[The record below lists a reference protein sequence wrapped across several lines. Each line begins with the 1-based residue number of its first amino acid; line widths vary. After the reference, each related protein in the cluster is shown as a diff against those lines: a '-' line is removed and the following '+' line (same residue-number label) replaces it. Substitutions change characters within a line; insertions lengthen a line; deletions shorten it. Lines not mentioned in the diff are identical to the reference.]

1 MGADIESEVG
11 AERRYFLEGLLA
23 EGIPRVRVRED
34 ALAALAAPPAGEK
47 PLYLA
52 GRQEE
57 GYDLITRMVE
67 APESCAE
74 GERVMGRVVFG
85 TRSSHGQATPGAM
98 PLERLLS
105 QYENMS
111 DAPAEIVT
119 ADGEKGLGY
128 LMLGDGLALKGPL
141 SELQECRRAA
151 SRFRLRYG
159 YAAAYDPESGVFS
172 LGIACTSAHSGKEA
186 FVERHP
192 WDAVVGSVCG
202 GGRAGRQEEKDA
214 AQEERVRTRG
224 AGGGYLARMEAY
236 RSTLGER
243 CLSMGERGLLETL
256 ADALTGRLRPAG
268 KRAWRWQERVRLLE
282 ELLAGAADG
291 EESEESEESRRCA
304 EAIAE
309 LGRVAEGHRYLRSRH
324 PGLMRKVRALLE
336 LACHI
341 L

>member
-1 MGADIESEVG
+1 MGADIESEVV
-11 AERRYFLEGLLA
+11 AQRRYSLEGLLA

-67 APESCAE
+67 APERCAE
-74 GERVMGRVVFG
+74 GEMVMGRVAFG
-85 TRSSHGQATPGAM
+85 TRSSQGQATPGAM

-105 QYENMS
+105 HYENMS
-111 DAPAEIVT
+111 DAPAEIVV
-119 ADGEKGLGY
+119 ADKEEGTGY
-128 LMLGDGLALKGPL
+128 LMLGDGIALKGPL

-159 YAAAYDPESGVFS
+159 YAAAYDTESGVFS

-186 FVERHP
+186 SVERHP
-192 WDAVVGSVCG
+192 WDAVVGSACG

-224 AGGGYLARMEAY
+224 AGGGYLAMMEAY
-236 RSTLGER
+236 RSTLRER

-256 ADALTGRLRPAG
+256 VDALTGRALRGGDSG

-282 ELLAGAADG
+282 ELLAESAGAGSDG
-291 EESEESEESRRCA
+291 ENCA
-304 EAIAE
+304 EAVAE
-309 LGRVAEGHRYLRSRH
+309 LERIAAGHRYLRSRH
-324 PGLMRKVRALLE
+324 PGLMRKVRALLRGG
-336 LACHI
+336 AA
-341 L
+341 